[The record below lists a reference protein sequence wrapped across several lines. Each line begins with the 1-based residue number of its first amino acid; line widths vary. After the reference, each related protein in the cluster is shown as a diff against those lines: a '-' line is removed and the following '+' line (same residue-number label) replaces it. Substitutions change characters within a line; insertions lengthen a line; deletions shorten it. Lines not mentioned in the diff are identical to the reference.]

1 MLSAKHK
8 AQRASPLDERLNWGR
23 RIRLSSVIPRK
34 TDWPFLREDRV
45 KKIVLISCVSK
56 KLPNRAPARDLYV
69 SPLFR
74 LNLKYAQ
81 ILRPDAIFIVSALYG
96 LLDLDTVVEPYNL
109 TLNTMSSHD
118 VQDWA
123 KRVLKQLRERADLEH
138 DHFVFLAGHKYRTFL
153 VPGLHSFDIPMEGLT
168 IGRQLHY
175 LTEKVHERRL

>member
-1 MLSAKHK
+1 M
-8 AQRASPLDERLNWGR
+8 
-23 RIRLSSVIPRK
+23 
-34 TDWPFLREDRV
+34 
-45 KKIVLISCVSK
+45 SK

-123 KRVLKQLRERADLEH
+123 KRVLKQLRERAASRRTAE
-138 DHFVFLAGHKYRTFL
+138 AG
-153 VPGLHSFDIPMEGLT
+153 
-168 IGRQLHY
+168 
-175 LTEKVHERRL
+175 